1 MPTFSQINSPEYQ
14 AELRR
19 QAEASLAATRDLAFN
34 QIGLGEQGL
43 AQQENTIKQQNAL
56 ANQNLDLNQTDI
68 QRQYDALGKQLID
81 EATKSRGYLTE
92 NFNNLGLLQSGLTAS
107 GLGDI
112 QKTLVKGQTESEQ
125 DRASRLASIALQRAG
140 LTTAMQSDLS
150 NIGLQRAGL
159 GLKRT
164 EVQQGYAKDV
174 TDYVN
179 QLLQQQYD
187 TETKRIAAE
196 QAAADRAAKNSNPF
210 AGITGGNALKTTP
223 QAQNIPQMIGNIPL
237 SELQADAIPN
247 GNRIDFNTSR
257 GILSREQMADFLSG
271 NAIVGMDTTDSRG
284 RSTQK
289 WKEIYGQILN
299 NFKETGTPQ
308 PQKTI
313 QSYIP
318 IPGMKTNTV
327 RGF

>member
-1 MPTFSQINSPEYQ
+1 MPTLAQIGSPEYQ

-19 QAEASLAATRDLAFN
+19 QAEASLAATRDLALN

-68 QRQYDALGKQLID
+68 QRQYDALGKQLQD
-81 EATKSRGYLTE
+81 EAVKSRGYLTE
-92 NFNNLGLLQSGLTAS
+92 NFNNLGLLQSGLTAA

-164 EVQQGYAKDV
+164 EVQQGYSKDV
-174 TDYVN
+174 SDYVN
-179 QLLQQQYD
+179 QLLQQQYA
-187 TETKRIAAE
+187 TE
-196 QAAADRAAKNSNPF
+196 QARLDAIKASQSSGGGSAVSSVLAQLLGAGGQQAQGAIQTPDLGQYFKKLFDAGQFINGTEDFARALDKADTIGGAPNPYKGLGLDNILRVAYDIRKPYEKNPPS
-210 AGITGGNALKTTP
+210 ITGIQGYVSPTKYLG
-223 QAQNIPQMIGNIPL
+223 M
-237 SELQADAIPN
+237 
-247 GNRIDFNTSR
+247 R
-257 GILSREQMADFLSG
+257 G
-271 NAIVGMDTTDSRG
+271 
-284 RSTQK
+284 
-289 WKEIYGQILN
+289 
-299 NFKETGTPQ
+299 
-308 PQKTI
+308 
-313 QSYIP
+313 
-318 IPGMKTNTV
+318 
-327 RGF
+327 

>member
-150 NIGLQRAGL
+150 NLGLQRAGL

-210 AGITGGNALKTTP
+210 AGIGNALNPTP
-223 QAQNIPQMIGNIPL
+223 QEQNTPQMIGSVPL
-237 SELQADAIPN
+237 SDLQNDVIIN
-247 GNRIDFNTSR
+247 GNNISFATSA
-257 GILSREQMADFLSG
+257 GYLTREQMADFLSG
-271 NAIVGMDTTDSRG
+271 NPIVGIQTEDNRG
-284 RSTQK
+284 RGTQK